1 MSVIHSWMD
10 GPSVPWSVRP
20 SGRSLPH
27 PGAEDLGD
35 EYGSIYV
42 QQDIGVAGGGDVT
55 GRVAS

>member
-1 MSVIHSWMD
+1 MSVIH
-10 GPSVPWSVRP
+10 GPSVRP
-20 SGRSLPH
+20 VARSLPH